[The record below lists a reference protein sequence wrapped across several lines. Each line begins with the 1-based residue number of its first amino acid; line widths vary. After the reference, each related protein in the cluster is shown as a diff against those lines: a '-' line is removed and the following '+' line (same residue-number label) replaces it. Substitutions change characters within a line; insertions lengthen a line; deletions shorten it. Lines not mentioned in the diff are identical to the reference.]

1 MQIILAFLFFVA
13 RPLSEATSFRSGMF
27 GSLVTGEGYQ
37 TEYREL
43 PSMRGGFLIARAVCS
58 SGVCYVA
65 SSWRGV
71 I

>member
-27 GSLVTGEGYQ
+27 DRIIGGDDYQ
-37 TEYREL
+37 PEYREI
-43 PSMRGGFLIARAVCS
+43 PVFGGGYLIARARCF
-58 SGVCYVA
+58 SGVLYVA